1 MDGLGMRLK
10 ARARELGLSDSEVA
24 RRLGIAQTRY
34 ANYVADRH
42 EPNLDTLL
50 EICAVLN
57 LEPAEVL
64 GYEPPTSGSAASRMR
79 KRIQTS
85 CLGMDDATL
94 RVVVRVTDALATV
107 PPSRATLR
115 KNKTG
120 RNAAS

>member
-34 ANYVADRH
+34 ANYVGDRH

-50 EICAVLN
+50 QICAVLS
-57 LEPAEVL
+57 LEPAELL
-64 GYEPPTSGSAASRMR
+64 GFETPTSGSAAAKMR

-85 CLGMDDATL
+85 CLLMDDATL
-94 RVVVRVTDALATV
+94 RVMVRVTDALA
-107 PPSRATLR
+107 ATSGHSVVA
-115 KNKTG
+115 KKT
-120 RNAAS
+120 RTR